1 MYDAIIVGARCAGS
15 PTAMLLARQGYRVLL
30 VDKATFPS
38 DTLSTHFIRIPGVAR
53 LKRWGLLDKVIA
65 SKCPPISSMSLD
77 LGPFAL
83 AGTPPAVEGVATIY
97 APRRTV
103 LDKIL
108 LDAAVAAGAE
118 LREGFLVEELLWDGD
133 QVTGIVGQ
141 LADGRSVKEQARL
154 VIGADGMRSL
164 VARSVQ
170 APTSHAKPAL
180 TCAYYGYWSGASL
193 EGAEIY
199 LRPGRMFITFPTNE
213 YLTSIYVAWPHSE
226 FHVFRA
232 DIAGNFLKTLDL
244 APRFAERVRQGK
256 QEGRFVGTADL
267 PNFFRKPSGPGWAL
281 VGDAGYHKDPYQGQG
296 IMDAFRDAEL
306 LVEAIDAG
314 WSGRSPLEE
323 ALAGYE
329 QQRNDMAL
337 PLYEYDT
344 QRAAME
350 PLPPE
355 MQQLFAALQGNQE
368 QTTRFFGLAD
378 GTTSFSAFFSPEN
391 IQQIMATARVEA
403 APTKP
408 VDQEQH
414 VPTLGQESKKRRS
427 VIL

>member
-1 MYDAIIVGARCAGS
+1 V
-15 PTAMLLARQGYRVLL
+15 
-30 VDKATFPS
+30 
-38 DTLSTHFIRIPGVAR
+38 
-53 LKRWGLLDKVIA
+53 
-65 SKCPPISSMSLD
+65 
-77 LGPFAL
+77 
-83 AGTPPAVEGVATIY
+83 
-97 APRRTV
+97 
-103 LDKIL
+103 
-108 LDAAVAAGAE
+108 DAAVTAGAE
-118 LREGFLVEELLWDGD
+118 LREGFLVEEILQDGD
-133 QVTGIVGQ
+133 RVTGIQ
-141 LADGRSVKEQARL
+141 GRGPGGRRVKEHAPL
-154 VIGADGMRSL
+154 VIGADGRRSL

-170 APTSHAKPAL
+170 APTYQAKPAL
-180 TCAYYGYWSGASL
+180 TCAYYGYWSGVPL

-199 LRPGRMFITFPTNE
+199 LRPDRMFIAFPTNE
-213 YLTSIYVAWPHSE
+213 ELTCIYVAWPISE
-226 FHVFRA
+226 FRRVRTDLASH
-232 DIAGNFLKTLDL
+232 FLQALDL
-244 APRFAERVRQGK
+244 APQFAERVRQGK

-306 LVEAIDAG
+306 LVEAINAG
-314 WSGRSPLEE
+314 WSGRSPLEK

-378 GTTSFSAFFSPEN
+378 GTTSFSEFFSPEN
-391 IQQIMATARVEA
+391 IQQIMAA
-403 APTKP
+403 ASGKAAHTKSA
-408 VDQEQH
+408 
-414 VPTLGQESKKRRS
+414 GQTMVALKASSEEN
-427 VIL
+427 